1 MALRRLAACADRTTF
16 TALPGC
22 SRDRI
27 GRPQHSDFDSPI
39 LRAACRGLVVGDRIR
54 RAEANE
60 RDSVERNALGYKI
73 PKHGLDA
80 PVAKSE
86 VVFFGSSVVGEAF
99 KLDEV
104 STLWCGNGGR
114 DSVKRAHVLLAERI
128 RVECKSNRR
137 LISYSVLVHIGDTRF
152 NLSCHCSDL
161 VQSGPSVE
169 LGCFSAAV
177 GIGGHS
183 IGSSRHLVGS
193 LSGHGGLIRLGK
205 SCLGS
210 LVDCIKTFDLP
221 CLSITQLSDVC
232 LACSN
237 FVDRF
242 TGKPVNEFFS
252 GRVAW
257 IEPTF
262 ERTGRTI
269 GTLFKSHD
277 GLVGRVHSVV
287 RNRQQGGDDM
297 VVILAE
303 YLDHVWIGAAGPAE
317 NVCSGRQYHAGYF
330 DGLVELDNCL
340 LVPFIGLRG

>member
-1 MALRRLAACADRTTF
+1 MRRPCLQPPIARATVSGGLFLEAARYRACAPRTAGDLTNCC
-16 TALPGC
+16 TVGGQRPPLQCMRRRPLAGC
-22 SRDRI
+22 GRDRI
-27 GRPQHSDFDSPI
+27 GRPQDSDFDSPI
-39 LRAACRGLVVGDRIR
+39 LFAAGRCLVVGDRIR
-54 RAEANE
+54 LAEADE
-60 RDSVERNALGYKI
+60 RDSVERNTLAYKI

-86 VVFFGSSVVGEAF
+86 VVFFGSNVVGEAF

-114 DSVKRAHVLLAERI
+114 HSVKRAHVLLAEHI

-137 LISYSVLVHIGDTRF
+137 LIGYSVLVHIGDTRF

-161 VQSGPSVE
+161 VQSGLSVE

-183 IGSSRHLVGS
+183 IGSSRYLVGS
-193 LSGHGGLIRLGK
+193 LSGLIGLGK

-210 LVDCIKTFDLP
+210 LVDCIKTLGLLR
-221 CLSITQLSDVC
+221 LSITQLSDLC
-232 LACSN
+232 LQRSN

-242 TGKPVNEFFS
+242 TGRPVNEFFS

-262 ERTGRTI
+262 DRTGSTI
-269 GTLFKSHD
+269 VTLFKSYD
-277 GLVGRVHSVV
+277 R
-287 RNRQQGGDDM
+287 
-297 VVILAE
+297 
-303 YLDHVWIGAAGPAE
+303 
-317 NVCSGRQYHAGYF
+317 
-330 DGLVELDNCL
+330 
-340 LVPFIGLRG
+340 